1 VARARAAER
10 LGIVGYARNLPG
22 GDVEVRAQADESVL
36 ALFKQEL
43 RNGPPAARVGEV
55 IEKDLPLTDSYSS
68 FHIG

>member
-1 VARARAAER
+1 MLSHAECEVR
-10 LGIVGYARNLPG
+10 EQRSSG
-22 GDVEVRAQADESVL
+22 VRAQADELVL